1 MLRMAHQIENVN
13 APIDTIF
20 NSNPCSGKIANPPT
34 IPKTAESEVVHAGH
48 PGVNAVRAPPNIA
61 LVPLFIFLFL
71 CVLML
76 YATKEMLIPA
86 NTATITVNVID
97 AVIYIGSNSIS
108 VVMCVN
114 AISNVR
120 K

>member
-13 APIDTIF
+13 APIDTNF
-20 NSNPCSGKIANPPT
+20 NSNPCNGKIANPPT

-61 LVPLFIFLFL
+61 LVPFFIFLFL
-71 CVLML
+71 CVFML
-76 YATKEMLIPA
+76 YATNAMLIPA
-86 NTATITVNVID
+86 SIATITV
-97 AVIYIGSNSIS
+97 
-108 VVMCVN
+108 
-114 AISNVR
+114 